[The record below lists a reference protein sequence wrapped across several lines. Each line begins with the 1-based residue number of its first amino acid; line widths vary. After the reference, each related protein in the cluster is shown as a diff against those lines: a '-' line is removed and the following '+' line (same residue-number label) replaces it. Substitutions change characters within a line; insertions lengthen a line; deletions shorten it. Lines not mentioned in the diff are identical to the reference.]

1 MESLKAVS
9 LTLWPVRKNAVLGIA
24 VICGQLLH
32 YIPHLGCIMCKNG
45 MSDLVVRLIFITVQ
59 LKECFSVFFS
69 FF

>member
-1 MESLKAVS
+1 MESLKAFS

-45 MSDLVVRLIFITVQ
+45 AADIYNGATQRVLFCLF
-59 LKECFSVFFS
+59 LF
-69 FF
+69 